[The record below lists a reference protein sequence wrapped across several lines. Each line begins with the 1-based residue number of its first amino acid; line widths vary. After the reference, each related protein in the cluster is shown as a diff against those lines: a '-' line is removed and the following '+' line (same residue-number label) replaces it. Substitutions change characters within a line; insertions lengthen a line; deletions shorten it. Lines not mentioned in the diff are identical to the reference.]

1 MSAATAEDAW
11 ALADEALTSAFDLS
25 VTETEDAF
33 RKAFPRV
40 QVLYNVFAY
49 TESATGRT
57 LINFAAVLVG
67 DRIRLVDHIQPENAR
82 GIADFLTVRL
92 GRFNMAYA
100 TDEALARAVTAD
112 GLWRAL
118 PEGTPSP

>member
-1 MSAATAEDAW
+1 MSAATAESAW
-11 ALADEALTSAFDLS
+11 MIADEALTSAFDLS

-33 RKAFPRV
+33 REAFPRV
-40 QVLYNVFAY
+40 EALYNVFAY

-67 DRIRLVDHIQPENAR
+67 DRVRLVDHIQPENAR
-82 GIADFLTVRL
+82 GIASFLTTHL

-100 TDEALARAVTAD
+100 ADEALARAVTAD
-112 GLWRAL
+112 GLWRSL